1 MKNYDFS
8 FNEVNTAYERIKSYL
23 QETPLVQSFFLDDQ
37 HRKYFFKL
45 ETLQR
50 TKSFKVRGALNKMLS
65 MTAEERKH
73 GVITISSGNHGCAV
87 GYAASLLGIEKVVVI
102 VPETSPESKV
112 KKIKFF
118 GAEII
123 QHGRNNDE
131 AWKWGMDYISKTNMT
146 YIDSYYE
153 DIKVYGG
160 QGTTA
165 IELLRQNPDIDTI
178 IVPLGGGSLLTG
190 TAVAAK
196 ALKPDVRVIGIQ
208 TAACPAF
215 IKAYEDN
222 VFYKEYSTEETICDS
237 LVGGVGAL
245 SYAVIKDYVDD
256 LIAVSEDSIGRAVS
270 YMAKEEKIIAEP
282 GSCTTV
288 AAVMEHRERIGGKNI
303 ALIISG
309 ANIDGELLEKLMKKY

>member
-8 FNEVNTAYERIKSYL
+8 FNEVNIAYERIKSYL

-215 IKAYEDN
+215 
-222 VFYKEYSTEETICDS
+222 
-237 LVGGVGAL
+237 
-245 SYAVIKDYVDD
+245 
-256 LIAVSEDSIGRAVS
+256 
-270 YMAKEEKIIAEP
+270 
-282 GSCTTV
+282 
-288 AAVMEHRERIGGKNI
+288 H
-303 ALIISG
+303 
-309 ANIDGELLEKLMKKY
+309 